1 MENTETPKKN
11 PHLMEADYKRYDHPN
26 APGGKFYLPVYK
38 YQGVPFVV
46 SSLYFK
52 TATDAKKR
60 AERIIARW
68 CRLYDAWLTVESEK
82 SGVLL
87 NG

>member
-1 MENTETPKKN
+1 MENEQTTKKN
-11 PHLMEADYKRYDHPN
+11 PHLMEAGYKRYDHPN
-26 APGGKFYLPVYK
+26 APGGKFYLPTYQ
-38 YQGVPFVV
+38 YQGVPFIVN
-46 SSLYFK
+46 SLYFK

-68 CRLYDAWLTVESEK
+68 RRLYDAWVMVESEK
-82 SGVLL
+82 SEVLL